1 MWTLFVHM
9 KTATLRDLR
18 NNFSKLESWL
28 AEGETIEI
36 CRRGQAIAVLAQP
49 SALKM
54 GKRPPLP
61 DFAAMRKEIWGDRF
75 FSEEEIA
82 RINAYELEGQEG

>member
-1 MWTLFVHM
+1 M

-36 CRRGQAIAVLAQP
+36 CRRGQPVAILTVP
-49 SALKM
+49 SACPTDKITPM
-54 GKRPPLP
+54 P
-61 DFAAMRKEIWGDRF
+61 DFNKRRKEIWGDRF

-82 RINAYELEGQEG
+82 KMNAFELEGQEG

>member
-1 MWTLFVHM
+1 M

-18 NNFSKLESWL
+18 NNFSKLEAWL

-36 CRRGQAIAVLAQP
+36 RRRGEPVAVLPVP
-49 SALKM
+49 SAGASKKL
-54 GKRPPLP
+54 PPLP
-61 DFAAMRKEIWGDRF
+61 DFKARLDEIWGDRF

-82 RINAYELEGQEG
+82 RIEAYELEGQEG